1 MLTCRIISNE
11 RNTHETEANV
21 LTLKCLFFV
30 LDLDGTTVLAA
41 ASCNE
46 NLEQNDVNDDD
57 SSSSSSDS
65 NSSSTTSSNLDRAC
79 ISTIYSRATSEV
91 RNLKKY
97 CPRMICSS
105 LAAKQCSPPCSF
117 SSKTVPI

>member
-30 LDLDGTTVLAA
+30 LDSDGTTVLAA

-46 NLEQNDVNDDD
+46 TLEQNDVDNDD
-57 SSSSSSDS
+57 SSSSSDS
-65 NSSSTTSSNLDRAC
+65 NSSSTTSSNLDRDC

-105 LAAKQCSPPCSF
+105 LAAKQCSPPYSF